1 MSTPSLILVSGRF
14 ASPDVPRAR
23 DAAFAH
29 ALAGRGC
36 DVRWVVPQA
45 STATASELPAGSK
58 VCALPVVSQAP
69 RFAAVQS
76 RLLDPLSEK
85 VLMQAIRGQMPDL
98 VHVLDYGGCTSV
110 NLSWVT
116 SRLGVGCVV
125 SVPADS
131 TVCHR
136 GDLRYRGAEDCDRF
150 GDPER
155 CSACSLAPA
164 TGGLSTWQSVLG
176 RTLGALRLPFNPY
189 PLPPNFENRRE
200 LLMGGLKCAD
210 RVIVTGETER
220 HRVSTLGL
228 HDEVFEVLPPIGGE
242 ADVVESY
249 LELYVQTIDR
259 S

>member
-29 ALAGRGC
+29 ALTGRGC

-45 STATASELPAGSK
+45 STAAVSELPTGSS
-58 VCALPVVSQAP
+58 VCAIPVVSQAP
-69 RFAAVQS
+69 RFAAVQG
-76 RLLDPLSEK
+76 RLLDPVSET
-85 VLMQAIRGQMPDL
+85 VLMQAIRAQMPDL

-136 GDLRYRGAEDCDRF
+136 GDLRYRGAEGCDRF

-155 CSACSLAPA
+155 CSACCLAAA
-164 TGGLSTWQSVLG
+164 TGGLSAWQSFLG
-176 RTLGALRLPFNPY
+176 RILRTLRLPFNPY
-189 PLPPNFENRRE
+189 PLPLKFENRQE
-200 LLMGGLKCAD
+200 LLVGGLQCAE
-210 RVIVTGETER
+210 RVIVIGETER
-220 HRVSTLGL
+220 QRVSTLRL
-228 HDEVFEVLPPIGGE
+228 RDEVFEVLPPIGGE

-249 LELYVQTIDR
+249 LELYTQVMHH